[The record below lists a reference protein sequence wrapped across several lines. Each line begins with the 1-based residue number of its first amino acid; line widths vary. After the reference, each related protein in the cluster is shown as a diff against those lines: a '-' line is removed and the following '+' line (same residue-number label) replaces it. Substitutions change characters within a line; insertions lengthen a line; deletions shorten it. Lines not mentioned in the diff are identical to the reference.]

1 MAQAAEAGGGR
12 RCGAGTGAALVVA
25 LVVERVSPAAQV
37 HRRGLYKPPRTQPGD
52 GQLTANLQ
60 LNCRPQLNQSKRHP
74 ATAHSNLSKMHSF
87 YSLLY
92 P

>member
-37 HRRGLYKPPRTQPGD
+37 HRRGLYKPPRTD
-52 GQLTANLQ
+52 SYA
-60 LNCRPQLNQSKRHP
+60 
-74 ATAHSNLSKMHSF
+74 AW
-87 YSLLY
+87 LY
-92 P
+92 GKLKAP